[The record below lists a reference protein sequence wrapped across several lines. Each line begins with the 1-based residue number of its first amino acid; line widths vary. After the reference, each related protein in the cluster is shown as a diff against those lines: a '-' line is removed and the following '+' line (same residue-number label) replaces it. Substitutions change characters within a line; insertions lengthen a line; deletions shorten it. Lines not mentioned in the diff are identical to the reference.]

1 VKGGGQ
7 RESLPALL
15 HQPTQPPKRL
25 IKIIIANKTISPKG
39 IICSKVV
46 GEEKF
51 PTST

>member
-1 VKGGGQ
+1 LERGGQ

-15 HQPTQPPKRL
+15 NQPTQPPKRL
-25 IKIIIANKTISPKG
+25 IKIIIANKTIIPKG

-51 PTST
+51 HTST